1 MDLRDYLRILRQRWV
16 LIALVTCVAVTLAI
30 AFTLNTTKQ
39 YQSSARLFISTGQ
52 ASDANA
58 SYQGGLFSQE
68 RVKSYANLLTGEE
81 ISRRV
86 VENLDLDQTP
96 RALASRIRAEVQP
109 ETVVLIVSVT
119 DPAPGEAQRLAQ
131 ATSEVF
137 VAYVAELETPPGE
150 SVAPVK
156 ASIVDRATLPGSP
169 VSPQPTRNAAL
180 ALLLGLLAGV
190 GLAVLRDTLDTR
202 IRTSEDLAEVT
213 SEAPVLGNIH
223 FDKGATKAPMITQ
236 LDSHAPRVEAFR
248 VLRSNLQFVNV
259 DAANKIFV
267 LTSALPGEGKSSTAC
282 NLALTLADAGQKVL
296 LLEGDLRR
304 PRAAAY
310 LGLENSVGVTTVL
323 LGRASLD
330 EAIQPVVEN
339 CDLLAS
345 GMIPP
350 NPSELLQSDAMKRLL
365 TQVRSDYDFVL
376 IDAPPLLPVTDAAL
390 LATESDGAV
399 LVVHHGSTRRDEVS
413 SSVSRLDAVG
423 ARLLGTVVNMSPVP
437 KRGMS
442 RYGYGYG
449 YGYAPE
455 SATEAPA
462 GIWAAR
468 KRGRTRDAAVER

>member
-1 MDLRDYLRILRQRWV
+1 MDLRDYLRILRQRWL
-16 LIALVTCVAVTLAI
+16 LIGLVTLVAVALASV
-30 AFTLNTTKQ
+30 FTLNATKQ
-39 YQSSARLFISTGQ
+39 YQSSARLFISTAQ

-86 VENLDLDQTP
+86 VEKLDLDETP
-96 RALASRIRAEVQP
+96 RALASRIRAVVQP
-109 ETVVLIVSVT
+109 DTVVLSISVT
-119 DPAPGEAQRLAQ
+119 DPSPGEAQRLTQ
-131 ATSEVF
+131 ATAEVF
-137 VAYVAELETPPGE
+137 VSYVAELETAPGE
-150 SVAPVK
+150 TDAPVK

-169 VSPQPTRNAAL
+169 VSPQPARNVAL
-180 ALLLGLLAGV
+180 ALLLGLLAGA
-190 GLAVLRDTLDTR
+190 GIAVMRDTLDTR

-213 SEAPVLGNIH
+213 RESPVLGNIH
-223 FDKGATKAPMITQ
+223 FDKTASKAPMITQ

-248 VLRSNLQFVNV
+248 VLRSNLQFINV
-259 DAANKIFV
+259 DGSNQIFV

-323 LGRASLD
+323 LGRATLE
-330 EAIQPVVEN
+330 EAIQSVVEN

-345 GMIPP
+345 GVIPP
-350 NPSELLQSDAMKRLL
+350 NPAELLQSDAMRRLL
-365 TQVRSDYDFVL
+365 AQARADYDFVL

-390 LATESDGAV
+390 LAAESDGAV
-399 LVVHHGSTRRDEVS
+399 LVVHHGATRRDEVA
-413 SSVSRLDAVG
+413 SSVSRLDSVG
-423 ARLLGTVVNMSPVP
+423 ARLLGTVVSMSPIP
-437 KRGMS
+437 KRGRS
-442 RYGYGYG
+442 RYGYG

-455 SATEAPA
+455 AMTAPA
-462 GIWAAR
+462 VGIWAG
-468 KRGRTRDAAVER
+468 KVRGRARGAGAER

>member
-1 MDLRDYLRILRQRWV
+1 MDLRDYLRILRQRWL
-16 LIALVTCVAVTLAI
+16 LIALVTLVVVALASV
-30 AFTLNTTKQ
+30 FTLNATKQ
-39 YQSSARLFISTGQ
+39 YQSSARLFISTAQ

-86 VENLDLDQTP
+86 VEKLDLDESP
-96 RALASRIRAEVQP
+96 RALASRIRAVVQP
-109 ETVVLIVSVT
+109 DTVVLSVSVT
-119 DPAPGEAQRLAQ
+119 DPSPGEAQRLTQ

-169 VSPQPTRNAAL
+169 VSPQPTRNIAL
-180 ALLLGLLAGV
+180 ALLLGLLAGA
-190 GLAVLRDTLDTR
+190 GIAVLRDTLDTR
-202 IRTSEDLAEVT
+202 VRTSEDLAEVT
-213 SEAPVLGNIH
+213 NEAPVLGNIH
-223 FDKGATKAPMITQ
+223 FDKAATKAPMITQ

-259 DAANKIFV
+259 DATSKIFV
-267 LTSALPGEGKSSTAC
+267 VTSALPGEGKSSTAC

-323 LGRASLD
+323 LGRTTLD

-345 GMIPP
+345 GVIPP

-365 TQVRSDYDFVL
+365 AQARSNYDFVL

-413 SSVSRLDAVG
+413 GSVSRLSAVG
-423 ARLLGTVVNMSPVP
+423 ARLLGTVVNMSPSP
-437 KRGMS
+437 KRGTS

-455 SATEAPA
+455 TAAVPVS
-462 GIWAAR
+462 GIWASR
-468 KRGRTRDAAVER
+468 MRGRGKDASVRR